1 MAVSSV
7 TGTLNRTVLCV
18 LGPTAS
24 GKTDLAIALARTQP
38 TDLISVDSAMV
49 YRGMD
54 IGTAKPDAE
63 TLAEFPHALID
74 IREPHEAYS
83 VAAFMADAHR
93 CIEAAFAADRIPILV
108 GGTMLY
114 FKALLEGLAD
124 LPATSPELRQKL
136 RRQSQC
142 SGLASMYQRLQA
154 VDPVAAER
162 IDSNNSQRLLR
173 ALEVYESSGIP
184 ISRFW
189 AEQRAQGLAE
199 RLNCRPCCI
208 ALVPPRQ
215 LIHQRIEYR
224 FAEMLDAGLL
234 REVAALRRRKE
245 LHQDSPSM
253 RAVGYRQAWQHLE
266 GLSSE
271 AEMIERALAATRQLA
286 KRQFTWLRGWPDLY
300 TIDPARQNAAVA
312 ALQYLDTVA
321 IVP

>member
-1 MAVSSV
+1 MTASS
-7 TGTLNRTVLCV
+7 NRTVLCL

-24 GKTDLAIALARTQP
+24 GKTDLAITLARTQP

-54 IGTAKPDAE
+54 IGTAKPDAQ

-74 IREPHEAYS
+74 IREPHQGYS
-83 VAAFMADAHR
+83 VAAFVADAYR
-93 CIEAAFAADRIPILV
+93 CIEAAFAADRLPILV

-136 RRQSQC
+136 RRQAQR
-142 SGLASMYQRLQA
+142 SGLAAMYQQLQA

-173 ALEVYESSGIP
+173 ALEVYENSGIP

-189 AEQRAQGLAE
+189 AEQRARGLAE
-199 RLNCRPCCI
+199 HLDCRPRCI
-208 ALVPPRQ
+208 ALVPPRR

-224 FAEMLDAGLL
+224 FKEMLDAGLL
-234 REVAALRRRKE
+234 REVAALRRHEE
-245 LHQDSPSM
+245 LHEDSPSM

-266 GLSSE
+266 GLTSE
-271 AEMIERALAATRQLA
+271 AQMVERALAATRQLA
-286 KRQFTWLRGWPDLY
+286 KRQLTWLRGWPDLH
-300 TIDPARQNAAVA
+300 TIDPARQKAAAA

>member
-1 MAVSSV
+1 MV
-7 TGTLNRTVLCV
+7 
-18 LGPTAS
+18 
-24 GKTDLAIALARTQP
+24 
-38 TDLISVDSAMV
+38 SVDSAMV

-54 IGTAKPDAE
+54 IGTAKPDAR

-74 IREPHEAYS
+74 IREPHEGYS
-83 VAAFMADAHR
+83 AAAFVADAYR
-93 CIEAAFAADRIPILV
+93 CIEAAFAAARMPILV

-136 RRQSQC
+136 RRQSQRN
-142 SGLASMYQRLQA
+142 GLAVMYRRLQA

-173 ALEVYESSGIP
+173 ALEVYENSGIP
-184 ISRFW
+184 ISKFW

-199 RLNCRPCCI
+199 RLDCQPHCI
-208 ALVPPRQ
+208 ALVPPRP
-215 LIHQRIEYR
+215 LIHQRIERR
-224 FAEMLDAGLL
+224 FNEMLDAGLL
-234 REVAALRRRKE
+234 REVDALRRRKE
-245 LHQDSPSM
+245 LHEDSPSM

-266 GLSSE
+266 GLTSE

-300 TIDPARQNAAVA
+300 TIDPVRQDAAAA

>member
-1 MAVSSV
+1 MTASP
-7 TGTLNRTVLCV
+7 NRTVLCL

-24 GKTDLAIALARTQP
+24 GKTDLAIALAKSRSA
-38 TDLISVDSAMV
+38 DLISVDSAMV

-54 IGTAKPDAE
+54 IGTAKPDAQ
-63 TLAEFPHALID
+63 TRADFPHALID
-74 IREPHEAYS
+74 IREPHEGYS
-83 VAAFMADAHR
+83 VAAFVSDAHR
-93 CIEAAFAADRIPILV
+93 CIQAAFAAARLPILV

-124 LPATSPELRQKL
+124 LPESSPEVRKRL
-136 RRQSQC
+136 QSETQR
-142 SGLASMYQRLQA
+142 SGLAAMYQRLQT

-162 IDSNNSQRLLR
+162 IDSNNAQRLLR
-173 ALEVYESSGIP
+173 ALEVYECSGIP

-189 AEQRAQGLAE
+189 AEQRAQGLAKQ
-199 RLNCRPCCI
+199 LNCQPRCI
-208 ALVPPRQ
+208 ALVPPRP
-215 LIHQRIEYR
+215 LIHQRIEQR
-224 FAEMLDAGLL
+224 FKEMLDAGLL
-234 REVAALRRRKE
+234 REVAALRQRKE
-245 LHQDSPSM
+245 LHEDFAAM

-266 GLSSE
+266 GLTSE

-300 TIDPARQNAAVA
+300 TIDPSRANPAAV

>member
-1 MAVSSV
+1 
-7 TGTLNRTVLCV
+7 
-18 LGPTAS
+18 
-24 GKTDLAIALARTQP
+24 
-38 TDLISVDSAMV
+38 MV

-54 IGTAKPDAE
+54 IGTAKPDAQ
-63 TLAEFPHALID
+63 TRADFPHALID

-83 VAAFMADAHR
+83 VAAFVADAHR
-93 CIEAAFAADRIPILV
+93 CIEAAFAAARMPILV

-124 LPATSPELRQKL
+124 LPETSPGLREKL
-136 RRQSQC
+136 RRQAQRE
-142 SGLASMYQRLQA
+142 GLAAMYRRLQV

-173 ALEVYESSGIP
+173 ALEVYENSGIP

-189 AEQRAQGLAE
+189 AEQRDQGLAKQ
-199 RLNCRPCCI
+199 LNCQPRCI
-208 ALVPPRQ
+208 ALVPPRP
-215 LIHQRIEYR
+215 LVHRRIEHR
-224 FAEMLDAGLL
+224 FKEMLDAGLL
-234 REVAALRRRKE
+234 REVEALRQRKE
-245 LHQDSPSM
+245 LHGDLASM

-266 GLSSE
+266 GATSE

-300 TIDPARQNAAVA
+300 AIDPSAQNPAAV